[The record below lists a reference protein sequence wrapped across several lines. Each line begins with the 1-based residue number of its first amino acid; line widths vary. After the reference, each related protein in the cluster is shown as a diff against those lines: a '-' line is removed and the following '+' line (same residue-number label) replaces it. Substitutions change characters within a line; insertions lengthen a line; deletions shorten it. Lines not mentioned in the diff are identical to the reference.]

1 MKSACF
7 LLLAMAGLLQAREF
21 TGKNGN
27 KTEAEIV
34 SRTETHVEL
43 RLKDGKVVKTAIASL
58 SSADQL
64 FVKTWEDPKEKIE
77 RLKSVDPAEVLAAKG
92 YFSLEVETGTGPMI
106 LLASING
113 KPARL
118 MIDDGVEVPLIKKAS
133 LEKLDLVMNEVP
145 TQGKVEGNTV
155 IGKVQPKSFGGDAG
169 SFAPQ
174 ECYVLT
180 LEHLPQNVVDGID
193 GVIGGQFFVDHSA
206 VLDYAAKK
214 LWMKK

>member
-7 LLLAMAGLLQAREF
+7 LLIAMAGLLHGREF

-34 SRTETHVEL
+34 SRTATHVEL
-43 RLKDGKVVKTAIASL
+43 KLKDGKIVKTAIASL
-58 SSADQL
+58 SGADQL

-77 RLKSVDPAEVLAAKG
+77 RLKSIDPAEVLEAKG
-92 YFSLEVETGTGPMI
+92 YFPLEVETGTGPMI
-106 LLASING
+106 LLAMING

-118 MIDDGVEVPLIKKAS
+118 MIDDGVEVPIIKKAS
-133 LEKLDLVMNEVP
+133 LEKLDLVMTEVP
-145 TQGKVEGNTV
+145 TQGNVGGNTV
-155 IGKVQPKSFGGDAG
+155 IGKVQPKSFGGDG
-169 SFAPQ
+169 GGFAPQ

-214 LWMKK
+214 LWLKK